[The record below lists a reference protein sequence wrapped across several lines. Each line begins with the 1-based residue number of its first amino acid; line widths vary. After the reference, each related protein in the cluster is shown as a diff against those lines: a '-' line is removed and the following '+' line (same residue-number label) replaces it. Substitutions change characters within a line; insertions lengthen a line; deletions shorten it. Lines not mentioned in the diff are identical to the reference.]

1 MVAWTEPVK
10 LIHWWSH
17 NPAAPAAV
25 AAATRASVGACSV
38 AVLPAVV
45 VAVAAAVVMVTV
57 MMVVNGNETETQRRT
72 TKKKKKKNKQ
82 CQGCQSAKDGVGL
95 TGHCCDVVRSVLI
108 HVIILKVQCLMYSSE
123 DDHATVTYESAT
135 E

>member
-1 MVAWTEPVK
+1 MINVYKPSSHVVVAWTEPVK

-45 VAVAAAVVMVTV
+45 AVAAVAVVVMVM
-57 MMVVNGNETETQRRT
+57 MMVVIVVKLKHNGENSVKVANQQT
-72 TKKKKKKNKQ
+72 TAW
-82 CQGCQSAKDGVGL
+82 G
-95 TGHCCDVVRSVLI
+95 
-108 HVIILKVQCLMYSSE
+108 
-123 DDHATVTYESAT
+123 
-135 E
+135 